1 MVLVVYLTV
10 IILMNNRIAKAI
22 ALTGRKIV
30 NVKPNKG
37 EYNV

>member
-1 MVLVVYLTV
+1 
-10 IILMNNRIAKAI
+10 MNNRIAKAI

>member
-1 MVLVVYLTV
+1 
-10 IILMNNRIAKAI
+10 MNNRIAKAI

-37 EYNV
+37 E